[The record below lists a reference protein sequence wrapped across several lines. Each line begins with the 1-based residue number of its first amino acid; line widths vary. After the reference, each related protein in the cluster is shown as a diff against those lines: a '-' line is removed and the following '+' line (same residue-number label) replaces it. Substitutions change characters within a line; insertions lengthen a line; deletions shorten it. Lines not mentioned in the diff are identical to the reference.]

1 MYPDGTKVREY
12 QNGLIK
18 RYNLDGSV
26 ETIQQHDTTQNESGA
41 LASNHSKEQINPP
54 QHQN

>member
-12 QNGLIK
+12 PNGAIK

-26 ETIQQHDTTQNESGA
+26 ESITQHDSTNEA
-41 LASNHSKEQINPP
+41 LEQ
-54 QHQN
+54 

>member
-12 QNGLIK
+12 PNGLIK

-26 ETIQQHDTTQNESGA
+26 ETIQQQDMGLDMTATSQELSPTQN
-41 LASNHSKEQINPP
+41 
-54 QHQN
+54 